1 MREQKM
7 MIGPV
12 FRLKSGRSRSNSDN
26 NNNNNNNNIALLRS
40 KIDHFIRFLNTKQVV
55 VVVVVPRGYL

>member
-12 FRLKSGRSRSNSDN
+12 FRLKSGRSRSNNS
-26 NNNNNNNNIALLRS
+26 NNNNNNIALLRS

>member
-12 FRLKSGRSRSNSDN
+12 FRLKSGRSRSNNS
-26 NNNNNNNNIALLRS
+26 NNNNNNNIALLRS

>member
-1 MREQKM
+1 M

-12 FRLKSGRSRSNSDN
+12 FRLKSGRSRSRSNNS